1 MSVVAA
7 LQPVVEAFERL
18 GIAYHVGGSVASS
31 AHGSPR
37 STNDVD
43 VVAELRHEHVD
54 ALCAALGKAYYAPA
68 ELMHDAIDHRS
79 CANVL
84 HLATGFKVDIF
95 VRGDGDYDRAAMARA
110 VDRQLEPGTRMFHL
124 ATAED
129 TLLRKLLWF
138 RKGGEVSERQWSDVL
153 GVLRLRQADLD
164 HGYLHD
170 WSQRLGID
178 DLLAKAERETDD

>member
-7 LQPVVEAFERL
+7 LQPVVEALERL
-18 GIAYHVGGSVASS
+18 GIAYLVGGSVASS

-43 VVAELRHEHVD
+43 VVVELRHEHVEP
-54 ALCAALGKAYYAPA
+54 LCAALATAYYAPT
-68 ELMHDAIDHRS
+68 ELMHDAIDHQS

-84 HLATGFKVDIF
+84 HLATGFKVDLF
-95 VRGDGDYDRAAMARA
+95 VRGDGDYDRAAMGRN
-110 VDRQLEPGTRMFHL
+110 VDRQLEPNTRMFRL

-138 RKGGEVSERQWSDVL
+138 RKGGEVSDRQWSDVL
-153 GVLRLRQADLD
+153 GVLRLQKAELD
-164 HGYLHD
+164 DGYLHG
-170 WSQRLGID
+170 WSRRLGVD
-178 DLLAKAERETDD
+178 DLLAKAEREIDG